1 MIHQSNPHPTMNLMR
16 SFLRSPNQ
24 RRLLQKFHHHHHHHH
39 RCSSPTR
46 AISTVP
52 PPLICRRKQDE
63 SQSDHI
69 SPRHRPLPAAFAA
82 RYRRISMWQRIRA
95 NPIEWPVR
103 YATRNLAIHF
113 VPPGKVS
120 IVERFGGY
128 TKALTHGTHLL
139 IPFVDRIVS
148 VLSVEETSVPLFPIE
163 ASTWDRKSVS
173 QDSVLQYR
181 VFDPVMA
188 ANPDN
193 PLRLLILFA
202 VGKFCSSIRLIT
214 LDKVPETLH
223 RINKEILGNPFD
235 SKNQFMQPKECMIKS
250 CKRSL

>member
-1 MIHQSNPHPTMNLMR
+1 
-16 SFLRSPNQ
+16 
-24 RRLLQKFHHHHHHHH
+24 
-39 RCSSPTR
+39 
-46 AISTVP
+46 
-52 PPLICRRKQDE
+52 
-63 SQSDHI
+63 
-69 SPRHRPLPAAFAA
+69 
-82 RYRRISMWQRIRA
+82 MWQRIRA

-103 YATRNLAIHF
+103 YATRNLGIHF
-113 VPPGKVS
+113 MPPGKVS

-163 ASTWDRKSVS
+163 ASTWDSKMVS

-193 PLRLLILFA
+193 PLRLLILFG
-202 VGKFCSSIRLIT
+202 VGKSCSSIRLIT

-223 RINKEILGNPFD
+223 RINKEILNPEGQGGD
-235 SKNQFMQPKECMIKS
+235 ASAVSGGRPKSGSSSMAIYS
-250 CKRSL
+250 CRNLGLPAMNLLRVKRNTHVPTVNPGGIAAPDHIR